1 MVVLA
6 IGFSSVR
13 FAAGEPSLSQ
23 AARDTGDA
31 GTLAKK
37 GAPQTTAIKASVI
50 AKAHAPQYVSGSD
63 GKVHIEYDLLS
74 TNILPIPV
82 TLTGLEVRAGN
93 GRRLLALQ
101 GDALKAATRQIIGA
115 PTMEV
120 PGSGAVATVVDIEVA
135 PGEVPERLTNRITY
149 RFTPGTSESVK
160 ALIGSLRTEGP
171 KLKVP
176 RRPATVIAPAFG
188 REGVVE
194 RERLLRSGRCAP
206 VPPLSRRRRALQQA
220 GDLRHRLDQDSGR
233 RDT

>member
-1 MVVLA
+1 MRLRPRYAFLAGGLLVVVLA

-23 AARDTGDA
+23 AARGTGDA
-31 GTLAKK
+31 GGAGTPAQKS
-37 GAPQTTAIKASVI
+37 APQTTAIKASVI

-149 RFTPGTSESVK
+149 RFTPGTS
-160 ALIGSLRTEGP
+160 
-171 KLKVP
+171 
-176 RRPATVIAPAFG
+176 
-188 REGVVE
+188 
-194 RERLLRSGRCAP
+194 
-206 VPPLSRRRRALQQA
+206 
-220 GDLRHRLDQDSGR
+220 
-233 RDT
+233 